1 MLFKSLVSEGTS
13 KTSQKPSKMVQRR
26 IQRTSNNAEIN
37 LQIDPKLD
45 SVHKRGGK
53 SIAFSGNKIHL
64 HVDG

>member
-13 KTSQKPSKMVQRR
+13 KMVQRR
-26 IQRTSNNAEIN
+26 IQRISNNAKIN
-37 LQIDPKLD
+37 LQIDAKLD